1 MFSWRSILVNAQHTL
16 LPAAAGAMSAA
27 DTPQLSASTVLADTT
42 AHGAA
47 VSMTMKTTATMA
59 TTTTAT
65 VGG

>member
-1 MFSWRSILVNAQHTL
+1 MNSQHTL
-16 LPAAAGAMSAA
+16 LPAAAGSMSAA

-47 VSMTMKTTATMA
+47 GSMTMKTSATMA
-59 TTTTAT
+59 TTTTAS